1 MYFKKQQQ
9 KKDKQIYL
17 WNLYHISDLILQQ
30 THKHGK
36 LHPKQNQATRR
47 FKTITQTHTQ
57 SNNSFLYESL
67 WKRERKRRNARESE
81 RKRAARREVK
91 QTKKDESNRIV
102 IKYLHGTHFHK
113 KTNI

>member
-47 FKTITQTHTQ
+47 FKTITQTHTH
-57 SNNSFLYESL
+57 SRTIVFCMNLCENASENEETHERA
-67 WKRERKRRNARESE
+67 RERERRG
-81 RKRAARREVK
+81 VK
-91 QTKKDESNRIV
+91 WNKQKKMNQIE
-102 IKYLHGTHFHK
+102 L
-113 KTNI
+113 